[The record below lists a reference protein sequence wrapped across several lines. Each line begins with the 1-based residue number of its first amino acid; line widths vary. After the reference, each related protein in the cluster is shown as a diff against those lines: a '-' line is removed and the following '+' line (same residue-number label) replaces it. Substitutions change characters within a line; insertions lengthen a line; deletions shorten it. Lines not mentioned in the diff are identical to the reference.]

1 MVILVLWFRFDC
13 GVGKES
19 TWYARLS
26 LKMLTKEQSDQV
38 ISSNISLYDCYGFSS
53 LVGWHPS
60 GTMLASASFDA
71 TVCVWDRKDGGK
83 MWKDTQVSYVGNFG
97 WVKYW

>member
-1 MVILVLWFRFDC
+1 M
-13 GVGKES
+13 
-19 TWYARLS
+19 
-26 LKMLTKEQSDQV
+26 
-38 ISSNISLYDCYGFSS
+38 
-53 LVGWHPS
+53 GWHPS

-97 WVKYW
+97 WVKFWYKLVCINWRQNIGEGTEYITKSDSKKKFLLGR